1 MRKNV
6 PAAIFK
12 STSPE
17 NTARLAAAFAAALSG
32 GEIILLEGPIGA
44 GKTWFTRELA
54 RAIGIKRLPAS
65 ASFGMMRSY
74 KATKAINGKKMNL
87 YHFDLFRAGEE
98 DMENLGAEEFFGRE
112 DGVSVMEWSDAAV
125 QISENTGYLKLSIEL
140 AGGDSRTIN
149 AYCCGKMAERFLAK
163 AEKLWQKANIPIT
176 LNPSPARGEGT
187 LGKH

>member
-1 MRKNV
+1 MQKNV

-12 STSPE
+12 SRSPE
-17 NTARLAAAFAAALSG
+17 DTASLAAAFAAALSG

-54 RAIGIKRLPAS
+54 RAIGVKRLPAS
-65 ASFGMMRSY
+65 ASFGMMRAY
-74 KATKAINGKKMNL
+74 KGTKPINGRKLNL

-112 DGVSVMEWSDAAV
+112 DGVSVMEWSEAAARL
-125 QISENTGYLKLSIEL
+125 SESTGYLRLSIEL
-140 AGGDSRTIN
+140 AGGDSRMIN
-149 AYCCGKMAERFLAK
+149 AFCCGKKAEKFLAK
-163 AEKLWQKANIPIT
+163 AEKIWRKGNIPLT

-187 LGKH
+187 LGNH